1 MTPKKNLVF
10 LYGEWMHPGTI
21 YLLIH
26 GTATP
31 HKTITSRYYFQQA
44 TFCENPRE
52 PRGSRQ
58 RGASMDGVCV
68 KGLTDAELAKLDTWL
83 QNLRCVRRVVT
94 VEHICRH
101 GLLNRNNAFIWV
113 PAAPQ
118 MLSAEPASLTWSPV
132 PNTRRPDGNNN
143 NNNGING
150 INGISGID
158 HSSSINSINSSNSSN
173 NNHNNNNINN
183 NINNNNSL
191 SSSSSRNNNG
201 SGSVSSINSNT
212 MAHQLNSRALA
223 QTPFMGADMG
233 SASFDGASDAA

>member
-1 MTPKKNLVF
+1 MAPKKNLVF

-58 RGASMDGVCV
+58 RGASMEGVCV

-101 GLLNRNNAFIWV
+101 GFLNRNDAFIWV
-113 PAAPQ
+113 T
-118 MLSAEPASLTWSPV
+118 AEPSLTWSPV
-132 PNTRRPDGNNN
+132 PNARRHDGNNN

-150 INGISGID
+150 INGINN
-158 HSSSINSINSSNSSN
+158 SSSINSINGSNSSN
-173 NNHNNNNINN
+173 NNHNNH
-183 NINNNNSL
+183 NNSI

-201 SGSVSSINSNT
+201 RGSVSSINSNP
-212 MAHQLNSRALA
+212 MAHQPNSRALA

-233 SASFDGASDAA
+233 SASFDGAADAARQ